1 MGVESQHLVLG
12 VEMIYYLQILIQE
25 CQICYNGKSAIY
37 VGRAKNPSG
46 APFSVQLQANLF
58 ISATGTTSL

>member
-1 MGVESQHLVLG
+1 VRNSKNGEKKCEKERS
-12 VEMIYYLQILIQE
+12 
-25 CQICYNGKSAIY
+25 CKNNGKSAIY

>member
-1 MGVESQHLVLG
+1 MTKKYFFHLFPTIPVARFLD
-12 VEMIYYLQILIQE
+12 LDHN
-25 CQICYNGKSAIY
+25 NGKSAIY